1 MYAFEIGI
9 IFALILVNGFFSGS
23 ELAIVSARKSRLQA
37 LATRGNRGARAAL
50 KLLEDPTKFLSSIQI
65 GITLIGV
72 LTGIYSGAA
81 LAGDLGGALRGLWP
95 PLDPYALQ
103 IAYVV
108 IVLCVTY
115 ATLILGELVPKRV
128 ALAHAEPI
136 ATIVATPMTWVA
148 KLAAP
153 LVTVLR
159 ASTEAVTRLLPFT
172 SAGQSSVTED
182 DLRAL
187 VAVGAQEGVLHRRE
201 RELIERVLLLADR
214 SVESAMVPRGDVVWL
229 DVNEPLETLWQEA
242 RASGHARFLVCD
254 GALEHL
260 LGVLTLA
267 DLGEAL
273 REGRLDRDKYLRPP
287 LYVPITVSLLRLLDI
302 FRTSSVHLAIVAD
315 EYGGIEGIATP
326 ADVLKAIAGEIA
338 DLGSRER
345 AEATRRADG
354 AWLVDGH
361 LSIHEFQQ
369 LLDRTDLAR
378 GDEYHTVA
386 GLVLWHLGRLPLAG
400 EKLRYRDLEIEV
412 VDMDGP
418 RIDKLS
424 IVKAKAP
431 ARTRNVK

>member
-1 MYAFEIGI
+1 LSAWS
-9 IFALILVNGFFSGS
+9 V
-23 ELAIVSARKSRLQA
+23 LA
-37 LATRGNRGARAAL
+37 
-50 KLLEDPTKFLSSIQI
+50 
-65 GITLIGV
+65 
-72 LTGIYSGAA
+72 
-81 LAGDLGGALRGLWP
+81 
-95 PLDPYALQ
+95 PYARE
-103 IAYVV
+103 IAYAV

-115 ATLILGELVPKRV
+115 ASLILGELVPKRV
-128 ALAHAEPI
+128 ALAHAESI
-136 ATIVATPMTWVA
+136 ATFVAVPMTWVA
-148 KLAAP
+148 KLGSP
-153 LVTVLR
+153 LVWVLQT
-159 ASTEAVTRLLPFT
+159 STEAVTRLLPFT

-187 VAVGAQEGVLHRRE
+187 VATGAQQGVLHRRE

-214 SVESAMVPRGDVVWL
+214 SVESAMVPRGNVVWL

-254 GALEHL
+254 GTLEHL
-260 LGVLTLA
+260 LGVITLA

-273 REGRLDRDKYLRPP
+273 REGKLDREKCLRPP

-345 AEATRRADG
+345 AEATRRTDG
-354 AWLVDGH
+354 GWLVDGH
-361 LSIHEFQQ
+361 LSIHEFQT
-369 LLDRTDLAR
+369 LLDRNDLAR

-386 GLVLWHLGRLPLAG
+386 GLVLWNLGRLPRAG
-400 EKLRYRDLEIEV
+400 EKMRYRDLEIEV

-424 IVKAKAP
+424 IVKTKAVAR
-431 ARTRNVK
+431 ARTK

>member
-9 IFALILVNGFFSGS
+9 IFALILVNGFFAGS

-81 LAGDLGGALRGLWP
+81 LASDLADALRRWP
-95 PLDPYALQ
+95 VLDPYAQQ
-103 IAYVV
+103 IAYAV
-108 IVLCVTY
+108 IVLCITY
-115 ATLILGELVPKRV
+115 ASLILGELVPKRV
-128 ALAHAEPI
+128 ALAHAESI
-136 ATIVATPMTWVA
+136 ATFVAAPMTWIA
-148 KLAAP
+148 KLASP
-153 LVTVLR
+153 LVSVLR
-159 ASTEAVTRLLPFT
+159 ASTEAVTRLLPFK
-172 SAGQSSVTED
+172 SAGQASVTED

-187 VAVGAQEGVLHRRE
+187 VATGAQEGVLHRRE

-229 DVNEPLETLWQEA
+229 DINEPLEKLWQEA
-242 RASGHARFLVCD
+242 RESGHARFLVCD

-260 LGVLTLA
+260 LGVITLA

-273 REGRLDRDKYLRPP
+273 REGKLDRDKYLRAP
-287 LYVPITVSLLRLLDI
+287 LYVPITLSLLRLLDI
-302 FRTSSVHLAIVAD
+302 FRQSSVHLAIVAD

-326 ADVLKAIAGEIA
+326 IDVLKAIAGEIA

-345 AEATRRADG
+345 AEATRRPDG
-354 AWLVDGH
+354 GWLVDGH

-369 LLDRTDLAR
+369 LLERTDLAR

-386 GLVLWHLGRLPLAG
+386 GFVLWHLGRLPRPG
-400 EKLRYRDLEIEV
+400 EKLRYRDLEIEI

-418 RIDKLS
+418 RIDKLA
-424 IVKAKAP
+424 ITKAKTP
-431 ARTRNVK
+431 ARTQNVN

>member
-9 IFALILVNGFFSGS
+9 IFTLILVNGFFAGS

-50 KLLEDPTKFLSSIQI
+50 KLLEDTTRFLSSIQI

-81 LAGDLGGALRGLWP
+81 LAADLAEALSAWSVLA
-95 PLDPYALQ
+95 PYAQ
-103 IAYVV
+103 EIAYVV

-115 ATLILGELVPKRV
+115 ASLILGELVPKRV
-128 ALAHAEPI
+128 ALAHAESI
-136 ATIVATPMTWVA
+136 ATFVAVPMTWVA
-148 KLAAP
+148 KLGSP
-153 LVTVLR
+153 LVWVLQT
-159 ASTEAVTRLLPFT
+159 STEAVTRLLPFT

-187 VAVGAQEGVLHRRE
+187 VATGAQQGVLHRRE

-254 GALEHL
+254 GTLEHL
-260 LGVLTLA
+260 LGVITLA

-273 REGRLDRDKYLRPP
+273 REGKLDREKCLRPP

-345 AEATRRADG
+345 AEATRRTDG
-354 AWLVDGH
+354 GWLVDGH
-361 LSIHEFQQ
+361 LSIHEFQT
-369 LLDRTDLAR
+369 LLDRNDLAR

-386 GLVLWHLGRLPLAG
+386 GLVLWHLGRLPRAG
-400 EKLRYRDLEIEV
+400 EKMRYRDLEIEV

-424 IVKAKAP
+424 IVRTKAV
-431 ARTRNVK
+431 ARARSK

>member
-1 MYAFEIGI
+1 MYAFEIGF
-9 IFALILVNGFFSGS
+9 IFALILVNGFFAGS

-50 KLLEDPTKFLSSIQI
+50 KLLEDPTRFLSSIQI

-81 LAGDLGGALRGLWP
+81 LAEDLATALQAWP
-95 PLDPYALQ
+95 AVASYAPQ
-103 IAYVV
+103 IAYTI
-108 IVLCVTY
+108 IVLCITY
-115 ATLILGELVPKRV
+115 GSLILGELVPKRV
-128 ALAHAEPI
+128 ALAHAEAI
-136 ATIVATPMTWVA
+136 ATFVATPMTWVA
-148 KLAAP
+148 RLTSP
-153 LVTVLR
+153 LVSLLR
-159 ASTEAVTRLLPFT
+159 ASTEAVTRLLPFE

-187 VAVGAQEGVLHRRE
+187 VATGAQQGVLHRRE

-214 SVESAMVPRGDVVWL
+214 SVESAMVPRGDIVWL
-229 DVNEPLETLWQEA
+229 DVNEPLESMWEEA
-242 RASGHARFLVCD
+242 RSSGHARFLVCD

-260 LGVLTLA
+260 LGVITLA
-267 DLGEAL
+267 DVGDAL
-273 REGRLDRDKYLRPP
+273 RQGRFDREKYVRPP

-345 AEATRRADG
+345 AEAARRDDG
-354 AWLVDGH
+354 GWLVDGH

-369 LLDRTDLAR
+369 LLDRNDLAR

-386 GLVLWHLGRLPLAG
+386 GLVLWHLGRLPVTG

-424 IVKAKAP
+424 IIKSKTAARARGAK
-431 ARTRNVK
+431 

>member
-9 IFALILVNGFFSGS
+9 ILALVLVNGFFAGS

-50 KLLEDPTKFLSSIQI
+50 KLLEDPTRFLSSIQI

-81 LAGDLGGALRGLWP
+81 LAADLSVALQRWTVIA
-95 PLDPYALQ
+95 PYAQQ
-103 IAYVV
+103 IAYTL
-108 IVLCVTY
+108 IVLCITY
-115 ATLILGELVPKRV
+115 ASLIIGELVPKRV
-128 ALAHAEPI
+128 ALAHAESL
-136 ATIVATPMTWVA
+136 ATFVATPMTWVA
-148 KLAAP
+148 KIASP
-153 LVTVLR
+153 LVSLLQV
-159 ASTEAVTRLLPFT
+159 STEAVTKLLPFE

-187 VAVGAQEGVLHRRE
+187 VATGTQQGVLHRRE

-214 SVESAMVPRGDVVWL
+214 SVESAMVPRGDIVWL
-229 DVNEPLETLWQEA
+229 DVNEPVEALWDEA
-242 RASGHARFLVCD
+242 RTSGHARFLVCD

-260 LGVLTLA
+260 LGVVTLA
-267 DLGEAL
+267 DIGEAL
-273 REGRLDRDKYLRPP
+273 REGRFDRQKYLRAP
-287 LYVPITVSLLRLLDI
+287 LYVPITISLLRLLDT

-326 ADVLKAIAGEIA
+326 ADVLKAIAGEIS

-345 AEATRRADG
+345 AGATRRDDG

-369 LLDRTDLAR
+369 LLDRNDLAR

-386 GLVLWHLGRLPLAG
+386 GLVLWHLGRLPVAG
-400 EKLRYRDLEIEV
+400 EKLRYRDLDIEV

-424 IVKAKAP
+424 ITKAKTA
-431 ARTRNVK
+431 ARVRGAK